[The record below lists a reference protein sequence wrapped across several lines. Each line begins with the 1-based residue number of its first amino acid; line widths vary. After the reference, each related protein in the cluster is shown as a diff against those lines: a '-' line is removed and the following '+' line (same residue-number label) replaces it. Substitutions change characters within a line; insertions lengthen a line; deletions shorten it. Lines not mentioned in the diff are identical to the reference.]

1 MADAAS
7 MIELTN
13 GRKIR
18 VGMGVDAL
26 SSELAVY
33 FEPGVAPFLKIK
45 DREGGF
51 HLINVH
57 EIVHIEGPEGPE

>member
-1 MADAAS
+1 MAGS
-7 MIELTN
+7 GSVIKMTTGKE
-13 GRKIR
+13 IR

-33 FEPGVAPFLKIK
+33 FEPGVTPFLKIK
-45 DREGGF
+45 DSEGRF

-57 EIVHIEGPEGPE
+57 EIVHIEGPE